1 MKSIFEN
8 ICNNIQENGKLNPR
22 FDINKYIEDEE
33 ILRFEPGAL
42 DGIARYH
49 MQKKEDKRFK
59 NYIIKILKRTD
70 DKNIQEQAE
79 TITEYII
86 KNKKRAYPTIH
97 AISSWVINNADSINF
112 SVLLSIRKV
121 DPLRLTEKV
130 TFSYSCP
137 SSKVNLLYS
146 LLAQSFAV
154 QDNV

>member
-1 MKSIFEN
+1 MIKKNNKNKGKKDRILQDETIRSMKMKSIFEN

-86 KNKKRAYPTIH
+86 KNKNKNSH
-97 AISSWVINNADSINF
+97 F
-112 SVLLSIRKV
+112 
-121 DPLRLTEKV
+121 
-130 TFSYSCP
+130 
-137 SSKVNLLYS
+137 
-146 LLAQSFAV
+146 
-154 QDNV
+154 